1 MEKKKN
7 YPQIY
12 WFVLSGLFIASLY
25 LVGYQHL
32 INPNEPP
39 WIVIAN
45 LVLISIHSIFLF
57 GSIGLILTAMK
68 QKEVAEK
75 VDLKLSSFLYY
86 TPRIAGILMIL
97 FAALYALDVFITG
110 GNFWR
115 QLLGFLV
122 HAILSIFL
130 GILMFFAWRKP
141 MIGFI
146 LFGLG
151 AIGLLPFVIMGGN
164 SSAGNF
170 IMFVAPLALISAM
183 FWINWKWK
191 DAIMLGK
198 EER

>member
-1 MEKKKN
+1 MEKKKR
-7 YPQIY
+7 YTWIY
-12 WFVLSGLFIASLY
+12 WIVLAGLYNGSLY
-25 LVGYQHL
+25 ILGYEHL

-39 WIVIAN
+39 WMVIAF
-45 LVLISIHSIFLF
+45 LVLFSIHSIFLF
-57 GSIGLILTAMK
+57 GSIGLILTAIK
-68 QKEVAEK
+68 QKVI
-75 VDLKLSSFLYY
+75 DGIINLTLSYFLFY

-97 FAALYALDVFITG
+97 FAALFALDVFISG

-115 QLLGFLV
+115 QLIGFLV

-164 SSAGNF
+164 SSVGNF

-198 EER
+198 EVR